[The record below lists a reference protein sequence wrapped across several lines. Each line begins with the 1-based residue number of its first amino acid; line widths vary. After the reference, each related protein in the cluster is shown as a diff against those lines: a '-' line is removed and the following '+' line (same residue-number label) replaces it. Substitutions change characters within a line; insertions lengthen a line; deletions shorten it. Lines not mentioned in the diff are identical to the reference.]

1 MHITPLDGGGGCGR
15 SGRSGGASIIGP
27 GKILLCCVHILLV
40 LINDALVDGL
50 RKGKLMVPTSYTAQT
65 DDLDIQL
72 QTEDSTAAELM
83 GGLDATDLKLQI
95 SLVKPTGGTTISLLD
110 IKPDV
115 NHNVTQI
122 KIPCGYFMHGGVY
135 ELSIEQPV
143 AINTVGSATAGM
155 EFDERLR
162 QQLNVSWP
170 TPTVSLVPSTISTY
184 PEELVRGSLRFA
196 DVRCPN
202 ATATNDDDSV
212 DVPEFW
218 LELVYCGRNEACP
231 LETVSKPQ
239 ILFSEQVR
247 GFPSSR
253 VVNFRCDLFG
263 LAGYYLLHLRSANH
277 DPTLDGILSG
287 ARALLKAD
295 WSKQYVFTVHA
306 RSIFP
311 CDAHSSG
318 IHVLFQYPSCILNQ
332 SDRVRVYAKLRADVS
347 SLVPPTSLHYI
358 AEQRVMKGQHALY
371 FECDLFYEKYIEY
384 CFVYVSQAISG
395 AVADIRMDCVPTL
408 PVSPS
413 DSGGWGPWSNWTH
426 CSTTC
431 RGGVRNR
438 YRFCDSPPPRYGA
451 KFCEGASVQTERCGT
466 QTSFDSWECMFS
478 PGAGS
483 NLPAEIADVS
493 TEVGP
498 ACRCGCIIHLGTVK
512 PKRLIASSSES
523 CPERSLWLVQGDEG
537 HRIRFTMDYSKFPC
551 DQQWLKVRDG
561 DKLSHELILEYAS
574 GHVESGKSADSTGHQ
589 LLVEFH
595 SKKMQHYDENCI
607 AGFLGQAEQIK
618 ISPNNVSIS
627 MASKVIM
634 PFVQSFS
641 YANLTLAH
649 ICAIVFISFVIFIS
663 FLLLLQYVF
672 RYRKY
677 ELATS
682 RMEPD
687 SPAHTLFGSA
697 VSLSNTQQPR
707 SRAMSTTTLIS
718 EIVSYVKLRPK
729 KGTVKHDRLRESVE
743 YSIEN
748 YDVPSDGS
756 TELSGKA
763 VSTEKVD
770 EIPLHNLNN
779 LDHPNGSDGGSSS
792 KEIIEPYSDDQST
805 NVSSAYSTL
814 NREETPLVTRR
825 IQKTTPERR
834 NQSKSEGERSPNEK
848 TPIPSSSSTI
858 TLTNI
863 SPSDIECSSPASS
876 VANTIRNRTR

>member
-1 MHITPLDGGGGCGR
+1 MP
-15 SGRSGGASIIGP
+15 P
-27 GKILLCCVHILLV
+27 GTRAHK
-40 LINDALVDGL
+40 NAALVDGL

-143 AINTVGSATAGM
+143 AMNTVGSATAGM

-408 PVSPS
+408 PVS
-413 DSGGWGPWSNWTH
+413 
-426 CSTTC
+426 
-431 RGGVRNR
+431 REL
-438 YRFCDSPPPRYGA
+438 RFA
-451 KFCEGASVQTERCGT
+451 
-466 QTSFDSWECMFS
+466 
-478 PGAGS
+478 
-483 NLPAEIADVS
+483 
-493 TEVGP
+493 
-498 ACRCGCIIHLGTVK
+498 
-512 PKRLIASSSES
+512 
-523 CPERSLWLVQGDEG
+523 
-537 HRIRFTMDYSKFPC
+537 
-551 DQQWLKVRDG
+551 
-561 DKLSHELILEYAS
+561 
-574 GHVESGKSADSTGHQ
+574 
-589 LLVEFH
+589 
-595 SKKMQHYDENCI
+595 
-607 AGFLGQAEQIK
+607 
-618 ISPNNVSIS
+618 
-627 MASKVIM
+627 
-634 PFVQSFS
+634 
-641 YANLTLAH
+641 
-649 ICAIVFISFVIFIS
+649 
-663 FLLLLQYVF
+663 
-672 RYRKY
+672 
-677 ELATS
+677 
-682 RMEPD
+682 
-687 SPAHTLFGSA
+687 
-697 VSLSNTQQPR
+697 
-707 SRAMSTTTLIS
+707 
-718 EIVSYVKLRPK
+718 
-729 KGTVKHDRLRESVE
+729 
-743 YSIEN
+743 
-748 YDVPSDGS
+748 
-756 TELSGKA
+756 
-763 VSTEKVD
+763 
-770 EIPLHNLNN
+770 
-779 LDHPNGSDGGSSS
+779 
-792 KEIIEPYSDDQST
+792 
-805 NVSSAYSTL
+805 
-814 NREETPLVTRR
+814 
-825 IQKTTPERR
+825 
-834 NQSKSEGERSPNEK
+834 
-848 TPIPSSSSTI
+848 
-858 TLTNI
+858 
-863 SPSDIECSSPASS
+863 
-876 VANTIRNRTR
+876 